1 MTCICFLEE
10 VQLAL
15 QNAGFS
21 LVYCFFFFYILRICV
36 EKGIQHGESMAWR
49 QSVDKALNILA
60 LSTWHNVEM
69 LIS

>member
-1 MTCICFLEE
+1 MQAFHLYI
-10 VQLAL
+10 A
-15 QNAGFS
+15 
-21 LVYCFFFFYILRICV
+21 FFFFYILRICV

-60 LSTWHNVEM
+60 LSTLHNAEM